1 MKNMDVKVSA
11 IVPVYNTEKFLEKC
25 IRSIMS
31 QTLKEIEI
39 ICINDGSTDNSL
51 EILKKL
57 QKEDNRIIIID
68 KKNEGVS
75 KARNIGIERARGE
88 FLSFID
94 SDDWIEK
101 EYYEICYKELIRT
114 NSDIIITD
122 FFSEK
127 FNGTELV
134 YKKDIVGM
142 ENIKKI
148 EYIEAII
155 LVNVVG
161 ALWNKII
168 RKKIL
173 EKNNIR
179 FQEGLMVGEDIYF
192 LIQISNVADKI
203 IKLNKA
209 FLHYVQ
215 HDNNTIKIK
224 KIEYMYNFYEVYSR
238 LTKEL
243 FGKISERKIIT
254 GYIVIVSGIVLKNK
268 KILEEKNEYYLKDY
282 LNKILQVKLKLIKSI
297 KLKVFIEILKIVNK
311 KEMFRVLLQL
321 NKIYLKIKNRK

>member
-1 MKNMDVKVSA
+1 MNIKISA

-25 IRSIMS
+25 IRSIMN

-57 QKEDNRIIIID
+57 QKEDNRIIITD

-75 KARNIGIERARGE
+75 IARNIGIEKARGE
-88 FLSFID
+88 YISFID

-101 EYYEICYKELIRT
+101 EYYEVCYRELIRT

-122 FFSEK
+122 FFLEK
-127 FNGTELV
+127 FNESELE
-134 YKKDIVGM
+134 YKKDILGI
-142 ENIKKI
+142 EEIKKT

-173 EKNNIR
+173 EKDNIR
-179 FQEGLMVGEDIYF
+179 FKEGLMVGEDIYF
-192 LIQISNVADKI
+192 LIETSNIADKI

-209 FLHYVQ
+209 FLHYIQ
-215 HDNNTIKIK
+215 HDNNTIKSK
-224 KIEYMYNFYEVYSR
+224 KIEYMYNFYEVYSN
-238 LTKEL
+238 LMKEL
-243 FGKISERKIIT
+243 FGKINEKKIIT
-254 GYIVIVSGIVLKNK
+254 GYILIVSGIVLENK
-268 KILEEKNEYYLKDY
+268 KILEKENEYYLKDY

-297 KLKVFIEILKIVNK
+297 KLRIFIKILKIINK
-311 KEMFRVLLQL
+311 KEMFRVLWQI